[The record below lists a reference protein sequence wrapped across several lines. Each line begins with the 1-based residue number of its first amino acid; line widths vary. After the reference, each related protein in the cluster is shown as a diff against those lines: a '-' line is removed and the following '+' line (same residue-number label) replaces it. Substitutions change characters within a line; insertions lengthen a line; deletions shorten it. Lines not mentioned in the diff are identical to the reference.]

1 MNRNKENVE
10 YIHKLFHCINLICS
24 TTICINYKNF
34 KFCILF
40 PLIILIKFK

>member
-1 MNRNKENVE
+1 MNGIKENVDT
-10 YIHKLFHCINLICS
+10 YKLFHCINLICS

-40 PLIILIKFK
+40 PLIILIKF